1 MRGSRTANTRAER
14 AGFPAALFGKTPVKK
29 GFPESEFAPAEFF
42 FLLFYILHN
51 DELLLENV
59 IPTLSQ
65 SPLFAHSGPCSSISP
80 LCAKSGPCL
89 HPAN

>member
-1 MRGSRTANTRAER
+1 VPYSAGNHTRYSGR
-14 AGFPAALFGKTPVKK
+14 AVSAASPAAPFGKTPAEA

-65 SPLFAHSGPCSSISP
+65 SPLFALSGP
-80 LCAKSGPCL
+80 
-89 HPAN
+89 

>member
-1 MRGSRTANTRAER
+1 MLHVVPVSAETHTIYSDPVLCAGSGC
-14 AGFPAALFGKTPVKK
+14 AGCPAAPFGKTPAEA

-65 SPLFAHSGPCSSISP
+65 SLLFAHSGR
-80 LCAKSGPCL
+80 
-89 HPAN
+89 